1 MKKNLRYQ
9 LLIGAILSCFLLGF
23 SCGKSVEPVEPTDFQ
38 FYIANVYP
46 SSELFTF
53 HPTTNK
59 IDSISIPW
67 FPERGI
73 TASADGKLL
82 YIAQGTSVAVVETDS
97 FSLVTELVYWHEYPV
112 VVSPDNQFIALTGDT
127 LFILRTSDYSLVF
140 SEAIQTAHGRFSS
153 DSKSFYCS
161 SQISPDSF
169 HLVHKVDLSD
179 NLFSV
184 TRKAFPGRVIVHVVP
199 SVDDSK
205 WFLYS
210 NVALWTS
217 AFDVYDVIRD
227 SIIFTHILVPGSGS
241 IATTPDGR
249 YVFYTSPGNTATNPP
264 PDFSFTIFDVNA
276 NDIDTVIKDPDFF
289 SDSTWFGAPTS
300 MSVSAD
306 GKWLGILGGQ
316 MSNVAFYLYD
326 IDNRKLTYRKA
337 PRPKIYE
344 FTGITTQLIK

>member
-1 MKKNLRYQ
+1 MKKNLKYQ
-9 LLIGAILSCFLLGF
+9 LLLGAILSCFLLGF
-23 SCGKSVEPVEPTDFQ
+23 SCGKSVKPVEPPDYR
-38 FYIANVYP
+38 FYLANVIP
-46 SSELFTF
+46 SELFIF
-53 HPTTNK
+53 HPMTEK
-59 IDSISIPW
+59 LDSVSIPW
-67 FPERGI
+67 LLYPGI

-97 FSLVTELVYWHEYPV
+97 FSLVTELAYPHEYPV
-112 VVSPDNQFIALTGDT
+112 VVSPDDRFIALTGDT

-140 SEAIQTAHGRFSS
+140 SDPIQTAHGRFST

-161 SQISPDSF
+161 SRISQDSSN
-169 HLVHKVDLSD
+169 LVYKVDLSD

-184 TRKAFPGRVIVHVVP
+184 TRKGFPGRGIVHVFP
-199 SVDDSK
+199 SVDESK

-210 NVALWTS
+210 NVATWTS
-217 AFDVYDVIRD
+217 TFDVYDVAAD
-227 SIIFTHILVPGSGS
+227 SIIFTHVLVPGKGS
-241 IATTPDGR
+241 IAATPDGK

-264 PDFSFTIFDVNA
+264 PDYSFTIFDVNA
-276 NDIDTVIKDPDFF
+276 NKIDTVIKDIDFF

-326 IDNRKLTYRKA
+326 IENKKLTYRKA

-344 FTGITTQLIK
+344 FTGITTQQIK